1 MLLINQLFLSQRF
14 QFREKMGGVLQSWLQ
29 CCHERG
35 TSPISAVAETS
46 RCSLDHPV
54 LWAAVQLC
62 CAGPHRS
69 VCDAGP
75 RRASRGA
82 GHSCEAG
89 LVGTDL
95 PGLTRGLFLVGRA
108 ACRAPGRESLRPQE
122 ISTRQGQKRDGC
134 VHLFGLS
141 GATLQRGSRL
151 LKICVARFTTGL
163 SSAALSLLPQGPSRR
178 PPVCDVP
185 TGRAALHDLPL
196 CSLGRNPQVACL
208 SPASPAS
215 RPLFVSPPQ
224 LPLSDTILTVTPWFK
239 GASGSLPP
247 SGVQVDRGTQRP
259 AALSCPLPLAY
270 RGKLSLQ
277 GAGWSL
283 VQTSTFVPPHLRV
296 NTPDC
301 LRFQNSLSPS
311 DRCVGLALS
320 CWPSSTLPFRWPT
333 PPPL

>member
-1 MLLINQLFLSQRF
+1 
-14 QFREKMGGVLQSWLQ
+14 MGGVLQSWLQ

-46 RCSLDHPV
+46 RRSLDRPV

-62 CAGPHRS
+62 CARPHRS

-75 RRASRGA
+75 RRASRGQGTA
-82 GHSCEAG
+82 ARLGWLARISLGSPEGCSLWEGQHAG
-89 LVGTDL
+89 LL
-95 PGLTRGLFLVGRA
+95 
-108 ACRAPGRESLRPQE
+108 ESLRPQE

-224 LPLSDTILTVTPWFK
+224 LPLSDTIPTVTPWFK
-239 GASGSLPP
+239 GASGSPLP
-247 SGVQVDRGTQRP
+247 SGRRSTVGHSDLP
-259 AALSCPLPLAY
+259 ACPAH
-270 RGKLSLQ
+270 S
-277 GAGWSL
+277 
-283 VQTSTFVPPHLRV
+283 
-296 NTPDC
+296 
-301 LRFQNSLSPS
+301 
-311 DRCVGLALS
+311 
-320 CWPSSTLPFRWPT
+320 RWPT
-333 PPPL
+333 GESSVFRVPDGASFRRPRSSPRICVRTRQTACASRTLRRLQTVAWALP

>member
-1 MLLINQLFLSQRF
+1 
-14 QFREKMGGVLQSWLQ
+14 MGGVLQSWLQ

-46 RCSLDHPV
+46 RRSLDRPV

-224 LPLSDTILTVTPWFK
+224 LPLSDTIPTVTPWFK
-239 GASGSLPP
+239 GASGSPPP
-247 SGVQVDRGTQRP
+247 SGRRSTVGRSDLP
-259 AALSCPLPLAY
+259 ACPAH
-270 RGKLSLQ
+270 S
-277 GAGWSL
+277 
-283 VQTSTFVPPHLRV
+283 
-296 NTPDC
+296 
-301 LRFQNSLSPS
+301 
-311 DRCVGLALS
+311 
-320 CWPSSTLPFRWPT
+320 RWPT
-333 PPPL
+333 GESSVFRVPDGASFRRPRSSPRICVRTRQTACASRTLRRLQTVAWALP